1 MNLHEHQAKT
11 LFKSY
16 DLPTSNFFVANT
28 VEEAKD
34 LAKKLNVSK
43 WVVKAQVHAGG
54 RGKAG
59 GVEVV
64 ESLDDVEIFAKKWL
78 GKNLV
83 TYQTDKNG
91 QPVNSILIEECTEI
105 LSELYLGVVVD
116 RSTRSIV
123 VMASPEGGVNIEEV
137 AENNPEKIFKASV
150 KIEDEASDD
159 DAKRLAQGLNL
170 NNEQTKQFIDIFK
183 NLSKLFI
190 EKDLALVEINPLVI
204 DDKNK
209 LKCLD
214 GKVSVDSNALFRHE
228 ELMSLRDTSQEEQRE
243 LEASKWELN
252 YVSLEGDIGCMG
264 NGAGLAMGTMDII
277 KLSGGFPAN
286 FLDVGGGVNKKSVS
300 EAFKIILSDPN
311 VKGILVNIFGGIM
324 KCDDIANG
332 IVAAAK
338 NVDMTVPLV
347 VRLEG
352 TNVEAGKK
360 ILRESGVALTPADSL
375 AQAAEIIVE
384 QVQSPG

>member
-1 MNLHEHQAKT
+1 LNLHEHQAKT

-28 VEEAKD
+28 VEEAKE

-64 ESLDDVEIFAKKWL
+64 QSLDDVEIFAKKWL

-91 QPVNSILIEECTEI
+91 QPVNSILIEEYTEI
-105 LSELYLGVVVD
+105 LSELYLGLVVD

-123 VMASPEGGVNIEEV
+123 VMVSPEGGVNIEEV

-150 KIEDEASDD
+150 KIEEEASDD

-170 NNEQTKQFIDIFK
+170 NSEQTKQFIDIFK

-228 ELMSLRDTSQEEQRE
+228 ELMTLRDTSQEEQRE
-243 LEASKWELN
+243 LEASKWDLN
-252 YVSLEGDIGCMG
+252 YVSLEGEIGCMV

-277 KLSGGFPAN
+277 KLAGGFPAN
-286 FLDVGGGVNKKSVS
+286 FLDVGGGVNEKSVS
-300 EAFKIILSDPN
+300 EAFKIILSDQK
-311 VKGILVNIFGGIM
+311 VKAILINIFGGIV
-324 KCDDIANG
+324 KCDVVAEGIISAVKEVGVDIPVIVRLKGNNAN
-332 IVAAAK
+332 IAQEILTESDLNIIFESDLSIAAK
-338 NVDMTVPLV
+338 KA
-347 VRLEG
+347 
-352 TNVEAGKK
+352 VELSK
-360 ILRESGVALTPADSL
+360 
-375 AQAAEIIVE
+375 
-384 QVQSPG
+384 

>member
-28 VEEAKD
+28 VEEAKE

-78 GKNLV
+78 GKNLI

-150 KIEDEASDD
+150 KIVEEASDD

-243 LEASKWELN
+243 LEASKWDLN
-252 YVSLEGDIGCMG
+252 YVSLEGEIGCMV

-277 KLSGGFPAN
+277 KLTGGFPAN
-286 FLDVGGGVNKKSVS
+286 FLDVGGGVNEKSVS
-300 EAFKIILSDPN
+300 EAFKIILSDQK
-311 VKGILVNIFGGIM
+311 VKAILINIFGGIV
-324 KCDDIANG
+324 KCDVVAEGIISAVKEVGVDIPVIVRLKGNNAN
-332 IVAAAK
+332 IAQEILTKSDLNIIFEPDLSIAAK
-338 NVDMTVPLV
+338 KA
-347 VRLEG
+347 
-352 TNVEAGKK
+352 VELSK
-360 ILRESGVALTPADSL
+360 
-375 AQAAEIIVE
+375 
-384 QVQSPG
+384 

>member
-28 VEEAKD
+28 VEEAKE

-91 QPVNSILIEECTEI
+91 QPVNSILIEEYTEI
-105 LSELYLGVVVD
+105 LSELYLGLVVD

-123 VMASPEGGVNIEEV
+123 VMVSPEGGVNIEEV

-150 KIEDEASDD
+150 KIEEEASDD

-170 NNEQTKQFIDIFK
+170 NSEQTKQFIDIFK

-243 LEASKWELN
+243 LEASKWDLN
-252 YVSLEGDIGCMG
+252 YVSLEGEIGCMV

-277 KLSGGFPAN
+277 KLAGGFPAN
-286 FLDVGGGVNKKSVS
+286 FLDVGGGVNEKSVS
-300 EAFKIILSDPN
+300 EAFKIILSDQK
-311 VKGILVNIFGGIM
+311 VKAILINIFGGIV
-324 KCDDIANG
+324 KCDVVAEGIISAVKEVGVDIPVIVRLKGNNAN
-332 IVAAAK
+332 IAQEILTESDLNIIFESDLSIAAK
-338 NVDMTVPLV
+338 KA
-347 VRLEG
+347 
-352 TNVEAGKK
+352 VELSK
-360 ILRESGVALTPADSL
+360 
-375 AQAAEIIVE
+375 
-384 QVQSPG
+384 

>member
-1 MNLHEHQAKT
+1 MCIR
-11 LFKSY
+11 
-16 DLPTSNFFVANT
+16 DR
-28 VEEAKD
+28 
-34 LAKKLNVSK
+34 
-43 WVVKAQVHAGG
+43 VVKAQVHAGG

-78 GKNLV
+78 GKNLI

-243 LEASKWELN
+243 LEASKWDLN
-252 YVSLEGDIGCMG
+252 YVSLEGEIGCMV

-277 KLSGGFPAN
+277 KLAGGFPAN
-286 FLDVGGGVNKKSVS
+286 FLDVGGGVNEKSVS
-300 EAFKIILSDPN
+300 EAFKIILSDQK
-311 VKGILVNIFGGIM
+311 VKAILINIFGGIV
-324 KCDDIANG
+324 KCDVVAEGIISAVKEVGVDIPVIVRLKGNNAN
-332 IVAAAK
+332 IAQEILTKSDLNIIFEPDLSIAAK
-338 NVDMTVPLV
+338 KA
-347 VRLEG
+347 
-352 TNVEAGKK
+352 VELSK
-360 ILRESGVALTPADSL
+360 
-375 AQAAEIIVE
+375 
-384 QVQSPG
+384 

>member
-28 VEEAKD
+28 VEEAKE

-150 KIEDEASDD
+150 KIAEEALDD

-243 LEASKWELN
+243 LEASKWDLN
-252 YVSLEGDIGCMG
+252 YVSLEGEIGCMV

-277 KLSGGFPAN
+277 KLAGGFPAN
-286 FLDVGGGVNKKSVS
+286 FLDVGGGVNEKSVS
-300 EAFKIILSDPN
+300 EAFKIILSDQK
-311 VKGILVNIFGGIM
+311 VKAILINIFGGIV
-324 KCDDIANG
+324 KCDVVAEGIISAVKEVGVDIPVIVRLKGNNAN
-332 IVAAAK
+332 IAQEILTKSDLNIIFEPDLSIAAK
-338 NVDMTVPLV
+338 KA
-347 VRLEG
+347 
-352 TNVEAGKK
+352 VELSK
-360 ILRESGVALTPADSL
+360 
-375 AQAAEIIVE
+375 
-384 QVQSPG
+384 

>member
-78 GKNLV
+78 GKNLI

-137 AENNPEKIFKASV
+137 AENNPEKIFKASL
-150 KIEDEASDD
+150 KIEEEASDD

-170 NNEQTKQFIDIFK
+170 NSEQTKQFIDIFK

-204 DDKNK
+204 DDKNN

-243 LEASKWELN
+243 LEASKWDLN
-252 YVSLEGDIGCMG
+252 YVSLEGEIGCMV

-277 KLSGGFPAN
+277 KLAGGFPAN
-286 FLDVGGGVNKKSVS
+286 FLDVGGGVNEKSVS
-300 EAFKIILSDPN
+300 EAFKIILSDQK
-311 VKGILVNIFGGIM
+311 VKASLINIFGGIV
-324 KCDDIANG
+324 KCDVVAEGIISAVKEVGVDIPVIVRLKGNNAN
-332 IVAAAK
+332 IAQEILTKSDLNIIFEPDLSIAAK
-338 NVDMTVPLV
+338 KA
-347 VRLEG
+347 
-352 TNVEAGKK
+352 VELSK
-360 ILRESGVALTPADSL
+360 
-375 AQAAEIIVE
+375 
-384 QVQSPG
+384 

>member
-28 VEEAKD
+28 VEEAKE

-78 GKNLV
+78 GKNLI

-150 KIEDEASDD
+150 KIAEEALDD

-228 ELMSLRDTSQEEQRE
+228 ELMRLRDTSQEEQRE
-243 LEASKWELN
+243 LEASKWDLN
-252 YVSLEGDIGCMG
+252 YVSLEGEIGCMV

-277 KLSGGFPAN
+277 KLAGGFPAN
-286 FLDVGGGVNKKSVS
+286 FLDVGGGVNEKSVS
-300 EAFKIILSDPN
+300 EAFKIILSDQK
-311 VKGILVNIFGGIM
+311 VKAILINIFGGIV
-324 KCDDIANG
+324 KCDVVAEGIISAVKEVGVDIPVIVRLKGNNAN
-332 IVAAAK
+332 IAQEILTKSDLNIIFEPDLSIAAK
-338 NVDMTVPLV
+338 KA
-347 VRLEG
+347 
-352 TNVEAGKK
+352 VELSK
-360 ILRESGVALTPADSL
+360 
-375 AQAAEIIVE
+375 
-384 QVQSPG
+384 

>member
-28 VEEAKD
+28 VEEAKE

-170 NNEQTKQFIDIFK
+170 NSEQTKQFIDIFK

-243 LEASKWELN
+243 LEASKWNLN
-252 YVSLEGDIGCMG
+252 YVSLEGEIGCMV

-277 KLSGGFPAN
+277 KLAGGFPAN
-286 FLDVGGGVNKKSVS
+286 FLDVGGGVNEKSVS
-300 EAFKIILSDPN
+300 EAFKIILSDQK
-311 VKGILVNIFGGIM
+311 VKAILINIFGGIV
-324 KCDDIANG
+324 KCDVVAEGIISAVKEVGVDIPVIVRLKGNNAN
-332 IVAAAK
+332 IAQEILTESDLNIIFEPDLSIAAK
-338 NVDMTVPLV
+338 KA
-347 VRLEG
+347 
-352 TNVEAGKK
+352 VELSK
-360 ILRESGVALTPADSL
+360 
-375 AQAAEIIVE
+375 
-384 QVQSPG
+384 

>member
-28 VEEAKD
+28 VEEAKE

-150 KIEDEASDD
+150 KIAEEALDD

-228 ELMSLRDTSQEEQRE
+228 ELMRLRDTSQEEQRE
-243 LEASKWELN
+243 LEASKWDLN
-252 YVSLEGDIGCMG
+252 YVSLEGEIGCMV

-277 KLSGGFPAN
+277 KLAGGFPAN
-286 FLDVGGGVNKKSVS
+286 FLDVGGGVNEKSVS
-300 EAFKIILSDPN
+300 EAFKIILSDQK
-311 VKGILVNIFGGIM
+311 VKAILINIFGGIV
-324 KCDDIANG
+324 KCDVVAEGIISAVKEVGVDIPVIVRLKGNNAN
-332 IVAAAK
+332 IAQEILTKSDLNIIFEPDLSIAAK
-338 NVDMTVPLV
+338 KA
-347 VRLEG
+347 
-352 TNVEAGKK
+352 VELSK
-360 ILRESGVALTPADSL
+360 
-375 AQAAEIIVE
+375 
-384 QVQSPG
+384 

>member
-28 VEEAKD
+28 VEEAKE

-150 KIEDEASDD
+150 KIENEALDD

-190 EKDLALVEINPLVI
+190 EKDLALIEINPLVI
-204 DDKNK
+204 DDKNN

-228 ELMSLRDTSQEEQRE
+228 ELMRLRDTSQEEQRE
-243 LEASKWELN
+243 LEASKWDLN
-252 YVSLEGDIGCMG
+252 YVSLEGEIGCMV

-277 KLSGGFPAN
+277 KLAGGFPAN
-286 FLDVGGGVNKKSVS
+286 FLDVGGGVNEKSVS
-300 EAFKIILSDPN
+300 EAFKIILSDQK
-311 VKGILVNIFGGIM
+311 VKAILINIFGGIV
-324 KCDDIANG
+324 KCDVVAEGIISAVKEVGVDIPVIVRLKGNNAN
-332 IVAAAK
+332 IAQEILTKSDLNIIFEPDLSIAAK
-338 NVDMTVPLV
+338 KA
-347 VRLEG
+347 
-352 TNVEAGKK
+352 VELSK
-360 ILRESGVALTPADSL
+360 
-375 AQAAEIIVE
+375 
-384 QVQSPG
+384 

>member
-28 VEEAKD
+28 AKEAKE

-78 GKNLV
+78 GKNLI

-150 KIEDEASDD
+150 KIAEEASDD

-243 LEASKWELN
+243 LEASKWDLN
-252 YVSLEGDIGCMG
+252 YVSLEGEIGCMV

-277 KLSGGFPAN
+277 KLAGGFPAN
-286 FLDVGGGVNKKSVS
+286 FLDVGGGVNEKSVS
-300 EAFKIILSDPN
+300 EAFKIILSDQK
-311 VKGILVNIFGGIM
+311 VKAILINIFGGIV
-324 KCDDIANG
+324 KCDVVAEGIISAVKEVGVDIPVIVRLKGNNAN
-332 IVAAAK
+332 IAQEILTKSDLNIIFEPDLSIAAK
-338 NVDMTVPLV
+338 KA
-347 VRLEG
+347 
-352 TNVEAGKK
+352 VELSK
-360 ILRESGVALTPADSL
+360 
-375 AQAAEIIVE
+375 
-384 QVQSPG
+384 

>member
-28 VEEAKD
+28 VEEAKE

-64 ESLDDVEIFAKKWL
+64 ESLDDVETFAKKWL

-150 KIEDEASDD
+150 KIAEEASDD

-204 DDKNK
+204 DDKNN

-214 GKVSVDSNALFRHE
+214 GKISVDSNALFRHK

-243 LEASKWELN
+243 LEASKWDLN
-252 YVSLEGDIGCMG
+252 YVSLEGEIGCMV

-277 KLSGGFPAN
+277 KLAGGFPAN
-286 FLDVGGGVNKKSVS
+286 FLDVGGGVNEKSVS
-300 EAFKIILSDPN
+300 EAFKIILSDQK
-311 VKGILVNIFGGIM
+311 VKAILINIFGGIV
-324 KCDDIANG
+324 KCDVVAEGIISAVKEVGVDIPVIVRLKGNNAN
-332 IVAAAK
+332 IAQEILTKSDLNIIFEPDLSIAAK
-338 NVDMTVPLV
+338 KA
-347 VRLEG
+347 
-352 TNVEAGKK
+352 VELSK
-360 ILRESGVALTPADSL
+360 
-375 AQAAEIIVE
+375 
-384 QVQSPG
+384 

>member
-28 VEEAKD
+28 VEEAKE

-78 GKNLV
+78 GKNLI

-150 KIEDEASDD
+150 KIAEEASDD

-204 DDKNK
+204 DDKNN

-243 LEASKWELN
+243 LEASKWDLN
-252 YVSLEGDIGCMG
+252 YVSLEGEIGCMV

-277 KLSGGFPAN
+277 KLAGGFPAN
-286 FLDVGGGVNKKSVS
+286 FLDVGGGVNEKNVS
-300 EAFKIILSDPN
+300 EAFKIILSDQK
-311 VKGILVNIFGGIM
+311 VKAVLINIFGGIV
-324 KCDDIANG
+324 KCDVVAEGIISAVKEVGVDIPVIVRLKGNNAN
-332 IVAAAK
+332 IAQEILTKSDLNIIFEPDLSIAAK
-338 NVDMTVPLV
+338 KA
-347 VRLEG
+347 
-352 TNVEAGKK
+352 VELSK
-360 ILRESGVALTPADSL
+360 
-375 AQAAEIIVE
+375 
-384 QVQSPG
+384 

>member
-28 VEEAKD
+28 VEEAKE

-78 GKNLV
+78 GKNLI

-150 KIEDEASDD
+150 KIAEEALDD

-243 LEASKWELN
+243 LEASKWDLN
-252 YVSLEGDIGCMG
+252 YVSLEGEIGCMV

-277 KLSGGFPAN
+277 KLAGGFPAN
-286 FLDVGGGVNKKSVS
+286 FLDVGGGVNEKSVS
-300 EAFKIILSDPN
+300 EAFKIILSDQK
-311 VKGILVNIFGGIM
+311 VKAVLINIFGGIV
-324 KCDDIANG
+324 KCDVVAEGIISAVKEVGVDIPVIVRLKGNNAN
-332 IVAAAK
+332 IAQEILTKSDLNIIFEPDLSIAAK
-338 NVDMTVPLV
+338 KA
-347 VRLEG
+347 
-352 TNVEAGKK
+352 VELSK
-360 ILRESGVALTPADSL
+360 
-375 AQAAEIIVE
+375 
-384 QVQSPG
+384 

>member
-16 DLPTSNFFVANT
+16 DLPTSNFFVASK
-28 VEEAKD
+28 VEEAKE

-43 WVVKAQVHAGG
+43 WVLKAQVHAGG

-64 ESLDDVEIFAKKWL
+64 ESLDDVETFAKKWL

-105 LSELYLGVVVD
+105 SSELYLGVVVD

-150 KIEDEASDD
+150 KIEEEASDD

-170 NNEQTKQFIDIFK
+170 NSEQTNQFIDIFK

-214 GKVSVDSNALFRHE
+214 GKVTVDSNALFRHE

-243 LEASKWELN
+243 LEASKWDLN
-252 YVSLEGDIGCMG
+252 YVSLEGEIGCMV

-277 KLSGGFPAN
+277 KLAGGFPAN
-286 FLDVGGGVNKKSVS
+286 FLDVGGGVNEKNVS
-300 EAFKIILSDPN
+300 EAFKIILSDQK
-311 VKGILVNIFGGIM
+311 VKAILINIFGGIV
-324 KCDDIANG
+324 KCDVVAEGIISAVKEAGVDIPVIVRLKGNNAN
-332 IVAAAK
+332 IAQEILTKSDLNIIFEPDLSTAAK
-338 NVDMTVPLV
+338 KA
-347 VRLEG
+347 
-352 TNVEAGKK
+352 VELSK
-360 ILRESGVALTPADSL
+360 
-375 AQAAEIIVE
+375 
-384 QVQSPG
+384 

>member
-28 VEEAKD
+28 VEEAKE

-59 GVEVV
+59 GVEIV

-78 GKNLV
+78 GKNLI

-243 LEASKWELN
+243 LEASKWDLN
-252 YVSLEGDIGCMG
+252 YVSLEGEIGCMV

-286 FLDVGGGVNKKSVS
+286 FLDVGGGVNEKSVS
-300 EAFKIILSDPN
+300 EAFKIILSDQK
-311 VKGILVNIFGGIM
+311 VKAILINIFGGIV
-324 KCDDIANG
+324 KCDVVAEGIISAVKEVGVDIPVIVRLKGNNAN
-332 IVAAAK
+332 IAQEILTKSDLNIIFEPDLSIAAK
-338 NVDMTVPLV
+338 KA
-347 VRLEG
+347 
-352 TNVEAGKK
+352 VELSK
-360 ILRESGVALTPADSL
+360 
-375 AQAAEIIVE
+375 
-384 QVQSPG
+384 

>member
-28 VEEAKD
+28 VEEARE

-64 ESLDDVEIFAKKWL
+64 ERLDDVEIFAKKWL

-91 QPVNSILIEECTEI
+91 QPVNSILIEEFTEI

-150 KIEDEASDD
+150 KIAEEASDD

-190 EKDLALVEINPLVI
+190 EKDLALIEINPLVI
-204 DDKNK
+204 DDKNN

-228 ELMSLRDTSQEEQRE
+228 ELMRLRDTSQEEQRE
-243 LEASKWELN
+243 LEASKWDLN
-252 YVSLEGDIGCMG
+252 YVSLEGEIGCMV

-277 KLSGGFPAN
+277 KLAGGFPAN
-286 FLDVGGGVNKKSVS
+286 FLDVGGGVNEKSVS
-300 EAFKIILSDPN
+300 EAFKIILSDQK
-311 VKGILVNIFGGIM
+311 VKVILINIFGGIV
-324 KCDDIANG
+324 KCDVVAEGIISAVKEVGVDIPVIVRLKGNNAN
-332 IVAAAK
+332 IAQEILTKSDLNIIFEPDLSIAAK
-338 NVDMTVPLV
+338 KA
-347 VRLEG
+347 
-352 TNVEAGKK
+352 VELSK
-360 ILRESGVALTPADSL
+360 
-375 AQAAEIIVE
+375 
-384 QVQSPG
+384 

>member
-28 VEEAKD
+28 VEEAKE

-78 GKNLV
+78 GKNLI

-105 LSELYLGVVVD
+105 SSELYLGIVVD

-150 KIEDEASDD
+150 KIEDEALDD

-190 EKDLALVEINPLVI
+190 EKDLALIEINPLVI
-204 DDKNK
+204 DDKNN

-243 LEASKWELN
+243 LEASKWDLN
-252 YVSLEGDIGCMG
+252 YVSLEGEIGCMV

-277 KLSGGFPAN
+277 KLAGGFPAN
-286 FLDVGGGVNKKSVS
+286 FLDVGGGVNEKSVS
-300 EAFKIILSDPN
+300 EAFKIILSDQK
-311 VKGILVNIFGGIM
+311 VKVILINIFGGIV
-324 KCDDIANG
+324 KCDVVAEGIISAVKEVGVDIPVIVRLKGNNAN
-332 IVAAAK
+332 IAQEILTKSDLNIIFEPDLSIAAK
-338 NVDMTVPLV
+338 KA
-347 VRLEG
+347 
-352 TNVEAGKK
+352 VELSK
-360 ILRESGVALTPADSL
+360 
-375 AQAAEIIVE
+375 
-384 QVQSPG
+384 

>member
-28 VEEAKD
+28 VEEAKE

-78 GKNLV
+78 GKNLI

-105 LSELYLGVVVD
+105 SSELYLGIVVD

-150 KIEDEASDD
+150 KIAEEASDD

-243 LEASKWELN
+243 LEASKWDLN
-252 YVSLEGDIGCMG
+252 YVSLEGEIGCMV

-277 KLSGGFPAN
+277 KLAGGFPAN
-286 FLDVGGGVNKKSVS
+286 FLDVGGGVNEKSVS
-300 EAFKIILSDPN
+300 EAFKIILSDQK
-311 VKGILVNIFGGIM
+311 VKAILINIFGGIV
-324 KCDDIANG
+324 KCDVVAEGIISAVKEVGVDIPVIVRLKGNNAN
-332 IVAAAK
+332 IAQEILTKSDLNIIFEPDLSIAAK
-338 NVDMTVPLV
+338 KA
-347 VRLEG
+347 
-352 TNVEAGKK
+352 VELSK
-360 ILRESGVALTPADSL
+360 
-375 AQAAEIIVE
+375 
-384 QVQSPG
+384 

>member
-28 VEEAKD
+28 VEEAKE

-150 KIEDEASDD
+150 KIVEEASDD

-243 LEASKWELN
+243 LEASKWDLN
-252 YVSLEGDIGCMG
+252 YVSLEGEIGCMV

-277 KLSGGFPAN
+277 KLAGGFPAN
-286 FLDVGGGVNKKSVS
+286 FLDVGGGVNEKSVS
-300 EAFKIILSDPN
+300 EAFKIILSDQK
-311 VKGILVNIFGGIM
+311 VKAILINIFGGIV
-324 KCDDIANG
+324 KCDVVAEGIISAVKEVGVDIPVIVRLKGNNAN
-332 IVAAAK
+332 IAQEILTKSDLNIIFEPDLSIAAK
-338 NVDMTVPLV
+338 KA
-347 VRLEG
+347 
-352 TNVEAGKK
+352 VELSK
-360 ILRESGVALTPADSL
+360 
-375 AQAAEIIVE
+375 
-384 QVQSPG
+384 

>member
-150 KIEDEASDD
+150 KIEEEASDD

-170 NNEQTKQFIDIFK
+170 NSEQTKQFIDIFK

-243 LEASKWELN
+243 LEASKWDLN
-252 YVSLEGDIGCMG
+252 YVSLEGEIGCMV

-277 KLSGGFPAN
+277 KLAGGFPAN
-286 FLDVGGGVNKKSVS
+286 FLDVGGGVNEKSVS
-300 EAFKIILSDPN
+300 EAFKIILSDQK
-311 VKGILVNIFGGIM
+311 VKAILINIFGGIV
-324 KCDDIANG
+324 KCDVIAEGIISAVKEVGVDIPVIVRLKGNNAN
-332 IVAAAK
+332 IAQEILTESDLNIIFEPDLSIAAK
-338 NVDMTVPLV
+338 KA
-347 VRLEG
+347 
-352 TNVEAGKK
+352 VELSK
-360 ILRESGVALTPADSL
+360 
-375 AQAAEIIVE
+375 
-384 QVQSPG
+384 

>member
-150 KIEDEASDD
+150 KIEEEASDD

-170 NNEQTKQFIDIFK
+170 KSEQTKQFIGIFK

-243 LEASKWELN
+243 LEASKWNLN
-252 YVSLEGDIGCMG
+252 YVSLEGEIGCMV

-277 KLSGGFPAN
+277 KLAGGFPAN
-286 FLDVGGGVNKKSVS
+286 FLDVGGGVNEKSVS
-300 EAFKIILSDPN
+300 EAFKIILSDQK
-311 VKGILVNIFGGIM
+311 VKAILINIFGGIV
-324 KCDDIANG
+324 KCDVIAEGIISAVKEVGVDIPVIVRLKGNNAN
-332 IVAAAK
+332 IAQEILTKSDLNIIFEPDLSIAAK
-338 NVDMTVPLV
+338 KA
-347 VRLEG
+347 
-352 TNVEAGKK
+352 VELSK
-360 ILRESGVALTPADSL
+360 
-375 AQAAEIIVE
+375 
-384 QVQSPG
+384 